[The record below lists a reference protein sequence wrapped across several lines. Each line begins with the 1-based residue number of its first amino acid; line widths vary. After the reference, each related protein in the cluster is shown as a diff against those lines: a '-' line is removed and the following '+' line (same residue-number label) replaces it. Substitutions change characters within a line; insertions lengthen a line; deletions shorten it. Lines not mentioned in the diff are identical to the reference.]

1 MAESNLDEYEDY
13 EDDVGEYEDEGGEYE
28 EEEEEEERLHTQEE
42 MEYLELVEVDVV
54 VKGAGG
60 GEGCW

>member
-1 MAESNLDEYEDY
+1 MAESDLDEYEDY

-28 EEEEEEERLHTQEE
+28 EEE
-42 MEYLELVEVDVV
+42 VEVEVV

-60 GEGCW
+60 GEGWL